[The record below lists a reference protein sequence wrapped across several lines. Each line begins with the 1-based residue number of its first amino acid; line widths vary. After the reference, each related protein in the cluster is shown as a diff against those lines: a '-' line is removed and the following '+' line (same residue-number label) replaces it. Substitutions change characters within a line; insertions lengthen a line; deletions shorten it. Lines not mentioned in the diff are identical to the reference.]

1 MSKILRIGLLCAF
14 AAFVGSPSAH
24 AQVMGIC
31 GPGWMP
37 SPTACTP
44 ATFSLDIGTI
54 GSTNPTFNIAINNN
68 GSTSGTT
75 LVILV
80 PLSSTN
86 PISSPLSFSVNF
98 TQSNGGPGG
107 TSLTANLANTTPFTQ
122 SSGPLISGY
131 LGLTASSSSVDNY
144 KFNNI
149 NAVQTVPGTMGY
161 AVYTVNL
168 PGVSAGSS
176 GTNYLTVSFSFSG
189 GSTGFPYG
197 TVFLAYGT
205 DANGHVDWF
214 TPLTDGLETVPEPAT
229 LGLFGSGLLGIA
241 LMFRRRMRK
250 TIS

>member
-1 MSKILRIGLLCAF
+1 MSKILRFGLLCAF
-14 AAFVGSPSAH
+14 AAFVCSPSAH
-24 AQVMGIC
+24 AQVLGIC

-44 ATFSLDIGTI
+44 ATSSLDIGTT
-54 GSTNPTFNIAINNN
+54 GSTNPTFNIAINAN
-68 GSTSGTT
+68 GSTDGTA

-80 PLSSTN
+80 PVSSTN
-86 PISSPLSFSVNF
+86 PISAPLSFSVNF
-98 TQSNGGPGG
+98 TQSNGQPGG
-107 TSLTANLANTTPFTQ
+107 TLTANLASTTPFTQ
-122 SSGPLISGY
+122 SSGSLVSGY
-131 LGLTASSSSVDNY
+131 LGLTASSPKVDNY

-176 GTNYLTVSFSFSG
+176 GNYLTVSFSFNG
-189 GSTGFPYG
+189 GSTSFPYG
-197 TVFLAYGT
+197 TIFLAYGT
-205 DANGHVDWF
+205 DPGSVDWF

-229 LGLFGSGLLGIA
+229 LGLFGTGLLGIA

-250 TIS
+250 SA

>member
-1 MSKILRIGLLCAF
+1 MSKILRIGLLCAL
-14 AAFVGSPSAH
+14 AAFVSSPSAH
-24 AQVMGIC
+24 AQVMGVC

-44 ATFSLDIGTI
+44 ATSTLDIGTT
-54 GSTNPTFNIAINNN
+54 GNLNPTFNIAINNN
-68 GSTSGTT
+68 GSTDGTT

-86 PISSPLSFSVNF
+86 PISAPLSFSVNF
-98 TQSNGGPGG
+98 TQSNGQTGG
-107 TSLTANLANTTPFTQ
+107 TLTANLASSTPFTQ
-122 SSGPLISGY
+122 ASGSLIGGY
-131 LGLTASSSSVDNY
+131 LGLPTSSPKVDNY

-168 PGVSAGSS
+168 PGVSAGTN
-176 GTNYLTVSFSFSG
+176 GNYLTVSFTSNG

-197 TVFLAYGT
+197 TIFLAYGT
-205 DANGHVDWF
+205 DPGTVDWF

-241 LMFRRRMRK
+241 MMVRRRMRK
-250 TIS
+250 PS